1 MANESQIKAHF
12 DDQQANEQPPAA
24 SDGEDPLGFLRTQPQ
39 FAQMR
44 TLVQQNPSL
53 LPAVLQQLGVPMR
66 NSVFIEA
73 REKIPCSKLEK
84 RAERLKNTVKNYRN
98 IE

>member
-12 DDQQANEQPPAA
+12 NDQQATEPPAA

-53 LPAVLQQLGVPMR
+53 LPAVLQQLGVLMR
-66 NSVFIEA
+66 NSVFI
-73 REKIPCSKLEK
+73 
-84 RAERLKNTVKNYRN
+84 
-98 IE
+98 